1 MSAAGEVVRPAH
13 QGRDTSAR
21 TGARGSMFGSV
32 YRVELRKLLAQ
43 ARVRAVLVFL
53 LVAPWIY
60 IGLILHQDRLPLE
73 TLYGRYLKD
82 SGYATP
88 LAILVY
94 ASQWLLPL
102 IAALMAGDVFSSEDQ
117 NGTLKTI
124 LTRSVDRTAV
134 FWGKLTAAF
143 TLTTLAVIVVAVSA
157 TLAGVVTVGSDPLVN
172 VGGVVRPAST
182 ALGLVMLSWATVL
195 PATLGF
201 AAIAMMVSILTRSSV
216 LGVIVPVV
224 LGLCMQL
231 YTFLNAWDTVRHL
244 LLGFTMSAW
253 RGLLDSP
260 SYAAPVERGL
270 IVAAVY
276 LIVATAIGFVAF
288 RGRDVAG
295 G

>member
-1 MSAAGEVVRPAH
+1 MS
-13 QGRDTSAR
+13 QF
-21 TGARGSMFGSV
+21 GAV
-32 YRVELRKLLAQ
+32 YRVEMRKLLAQ
-43 ARVRAVLVFL
+43 ARVRSVLAFL
-53 LVAPWIY
+53 LLAPWIY

-82 SGYATP
+82 TGYATP
-88 LAILVY
+88 LALLVY

-102 IAALMAGDVFSSEDQ
+102 IAALIAGDVFSSEDQ
-117 NGTLKTI
+117 AGTLKSI

-134 FWGKLTAAF
+134 FWGKVAAAF
-143 TLTTLAVIVVAVSA
+143 TMTIVAVLTVAVSA
-157 TLAGVVTVGSDPLVN
+157 TVAGVVTVGNDPLVD
-172 VGGVVRPAST
+172 VGGTLHSASA
-182 ALGLVMLSWATVL
+182 ALGLVAASWASVV

-231 YTFLNAWDTVRHL
+231 YTFLNAWDTVRHV

-253 RGLLDSP
+253 RGFLDSP
-260 SYAAPVERGL
+260 SYAAPLARGL
-270 IVAAVY
+270 VVAALY
-276 LIVATAIGFVAF
+276 LVLATAVGFVAF
-288 RGRDVAG
+288 RRRDVAG

>member
-1 MSAAGEVVRPAH
+1 MT
-13 QGRDTSAR
+13 QF
-21 TGARGSMFGSV
+21 GAV
-32 YRVELRKLLAQ
+32 YRVEVRKLVAQ
-43 ARVRAVLVFL
+43 ARVRSVLAFL

-82 SGYATP
+82 TGYATP

-102 IAALMAGDVFSSEDQ
+102 IAALIAGDVFSSEDQ
-117 NGTLKTI
+117 AGTLKSI
-124 LTRSVDRTAV
+124 LTRSVDRSAV
-134 FWGKLTAAF
+134 FWGKVAAAF
-143 TLTTLAVIVVAVSA
+143 TMTVLAVLTVAVSA
-157 TLAGVVTVGSDPLVN
+157 TLAGVVTVGNDPLVD
-172 VGGVVRPAST
+172 VGGTLHSSSA
-182 ALGLVMLSWATVL
+182 ALGFVAASWASVL

-231 YTFLNAWDTVRHL
+231 YTFLNAWDTVRHA

-253 RGLLDSP
+253 RGFLDSP
-260 SYAAPVERGL
+260 SYSAPLTRGL
-270 IVAAVY
+270 IVAAFY
-276 LIVATAIGFVAF
+276 LAIATAVGFVAF
-288 RGRDVAG
+288 RRRDVAG

>member
-1 MSAAGEVVRPAH
+1 MTMWSA
-13 QGRDTSAR
+13 
-21 TGARGSMFGSV
+21 V

-43 ARVRAVLVFL
+43 ARVRAVFVFL
-53 LVAPWIY
+53 LVAPWVY

-82 SGYATP
+82 TGYATP

-102 IAALMAGDVFSSEDQ
+102 IAALIAGDVFSSEDQ
-117 NGTLKTI
+117 GGTLKTI

-134 FWGKLTAAF
+134 FWGKVGAAF
-143 TLTTLAVIVVAVSA
+143 TMTTLAVVTVAASA
-157 TLAGVVTVGSDPLVN
+157 TLAGVITVGNDPLID
-172 VGGVVRPAST
+172 VGGTLRSSSA
-182 ALGLVMLSWATVL
+182 ALGLVAASWATVL

-253 RGLLDSP
+253 RGVLDSP
-260 SYAAPVERGL
+260 SYAAPLVRGL
-270 IVAAVY
+270 IVAVAY
-276 LIVATAIGFVAF
+276 LVIATAVGFVAF
-288 RGRDVAG
+288 RRRDVAG

>member
-1 MSAAGEVVRPAH
+1 MSMTAA
-13 QGRDTSAR
+13 
-21 TGARGSMFGSV
+21 V
-32 YRVELRKLLAQ
+32 YRVELRKLVAQ
-43 ARVRAVLVFL
+43 TRVRAVLGIL
-53 LVAPWIY
+53 PIAPWVY

-82 SGYATP
+82 TGYATP
-88 LAILVY
+88 LAMLVY

-102 IAALMAGDVFSSEDQ
+102 IAALMAGDIFSSEDQ
-117 NGTLKTI
+117 GGTLKTI

-134 FWGKLTAAF
+134 FWGKFAAAL
-143 TLTTLAVIVVAVSA
+143 TLTTAAVMTVAASA
-157 TLAGVVTVGSDPLVN
+157 TLAGVVTVGNDPIVD
-172 VGGVVRPAST
+172 VGGTLRSSSA
-182 ALGLVMLSWATVL
+182 ALGLVAVSWATVL

-224 LGLCMQL
+224 LGLSMQL
-231 YTFLNAWDTVRHL
+231 YTFLNAWDTVRHV

-253 RGLLDSP
+253 RGVLDSP
-260 SYAAPVERGL
+260 SYAAPVVRGV

-276 LIVATAIGFVAF
+276 LALATAVGFVAF
-288 RGRDVAG
+288 RRRDVAG

>member
-1 MSAAGEVVRPAH
+1 M
-13 QGRDTSAR
+13 
-21 TGARGSMFGSV
+21 SMFASV
-32 YRVELRKLLAQ
+32 YRVEMRKLFAQ
-43 ARVRAVLVFL
+43 TRVRAVLAFL
-53 LVAPWIY
+53 AVAPWVY

-82 SGYATP
+82 TGYATP

-117 NGTLKTI
+117 SGTLKTI

-134 FWGKLTAAF
+134 FWGKLAAAF
-143 TLTTLAVIVVAVSA
+143 TATTVAVVIVALSA
-157 TLAGVVTVGSDPLVN
+157 TVAGIVTVGSDPLVD
-172 VGGVVRPAST
+172 VGGTVRSAST
-182 ALGLVMLSWATVL
+182 ALGLVAASWASVL

-201 AAIAMMVSILTRSSV
+201 AAIAIMVSILTRSSV

-231 YTFLNAWDTVRHL
+231 YTFLNAWDTVRHV

-260 SYAAPVERGL
+260 GYAAPLIRGL
-270 IVAAVY
+270 VVAAVY
-276 LIVATAIGFVAF
+276 LVVATTIAFVAF
-288 RGRDVAG
+288 RRRDVAG

>member
-1 MSAAGEVVRPAH
+1 M
-13 QGRDTSAR
+13 
-21 TGARGSMFGSV
+21 SMFSAV
-32 YRVELRKLLAQ
+32 YRVEVRKLVAQ
-43 ARVRAVLVFL
+43 TRVRAVLLFL

-82 SGYATP
+82 TGYATP

-117 NGTLKTI
+117 AGTLKTI

-134 FWGKLTAAF
+134 FWGKLSAAF
-143 TLTTLAVIVVAVSA
+143 TMTVVAVVTVAVSA
-157 TLAGVVTVGSDPLVN
+157 TLAGVITVGNDPLVD
-172 VGGVVRPAST
+172 VGGTMRSSSA
-182 ALGLVMLSWATVL
+182 ALGVVAESWASVL

-201 AAIAMMVSILTRSSV
+201 AAIAVMVSILTRSSV

-253 RGLLDSP
+253 RGVLDSP
-260 SYAAPVERGL
+260 SYAAPVVRGVA
-270 IVAAVY
+270 VAAVY
-276 LIVATAIGFVAF
+276 LVIATTIGFVAF
-288 RGRDVAG
+288 RRRDVAG

>member
-1 MSAAGEVVRPAH
+1 M
-13 QGRDTSAR
+13 
-21 TGARGSMFGSV
+21 SMFSSV
-32 YRVELRKLLAQ
+32 YRVEVRKLRAQ
-43 ARVRAVLVFL
+43 ARVRAVLAFL

-82 SGYATP
+82 TGYATP

-102 IAALMAGDVFSSEDQ
+102 IAALMAGDVFSSEDH
-117 NGTLKTI
+117 NGTLKTV

-134 FWGKLTAAF
+134 FWGKVAAAF
-143 TLTTLAVIVVAVSA
+143 TFTALAVVGVAVSA
-157 TLAGVVTVGSDPLVN
+157 TLAGVVTVGSDPLVD

-182 ALGLVMLSWATVL
+182 ALGLVALSWATVL
-195 PATLGF
+195 PAALGF
-201 AAIAMMVSILTRSSV
+201 AAIAIMVSIITRSSV

-253 RGLLDSP
+253 RGLIDTP

-270 IVAAVY
+270 AVAVVY
-276 LIVATAIGFVAF
+276 LILAIGIGFAVF
-288 RGRDVAG
+288 RARDVAG

>member
-1 MSAAGEVVRPAH
+1 MSMTTA
-13 QGRDTSAR
+13 
-21 TGARGSMFGSV
+21 V
-32 YRVELRKLLAQ
+32 YTVELRKMVSQNRIRGLLA
-43 ARVRAVLVFL
+43 FL

-60 IGLILHQDRLPLE
+60 VGLILHQDRLPLE

-82 SGYATP
+82 TGYATP

-102 IAALMAGDVFSSEDQ
+102 IAALIAGDVFSSEDQ
-117 NGTLKTI
+117 QGTLKTI

-134 FWGKLTAAF
+134 FWGKVAAAF
-143 TLTTLAVIVVAVSA
+143 TMTIAAVVTVAVSA
-157 TLAGVVTVGSDPLVN
+157 IVAGVVTVGSDPLID
-172 VGGVVRPAST
+172 VGGVMRPAST
-182 ALGLVMLSWATVL
+182 ALGLVALSWATVI

-224 LGLCMQL
+224 LGMCMQL
-231 YTFLNAWDTVRHL
+231 YTFLNAWDTVRHV
-244 LLGFTMSAW
+244 LLGFTMSSW

-260 SYAAPVERGL
+260 SYSAPVVRGL

-276 LIVATAIGFVAF
+276 LLIAITVGFTAF
-288 RGRDVAG
+288 RRRDVAG

>member
-1 MSAAGEVVRPAH
+1 VSQFAA
-13 QGRDTSAR
+13 
-21 TGARGSMFGSV
+21 V

-43 ARVRAVLVFL
+43 TRVRSVLAFL
-53 LVAPWIY
+53 LAAPWVY

-82 SGYATP
+82 TGYATP

-102 IAALMAGDVFSSEDQ
+102 IAALIAGDVFSSEDQ
-117 NGTLKTI
+117 GGTLKSI
-124 LTRSVDRTAV
+124 LTRSVDRSAV
-134 FWGKLTAAF
+134 FWGKVAAAF
-143 TLTTLAVIVVAVSA
+143 TMTIAAVVTVAVSA
-157 TLAGVVTVGSDPLVN
+157 TLAGVVTVGNDPLVD
-172 VGGVVRPAST
+172 VGGTLHSASA
-182 ALGLVMLSWATVL
+182 ALGLVAASWASVI

-201 AAIAMMVSILTRSSV
+201 AAIAVMVSILTRSSV

-231 YTFLNAWDTVRHL
+231 YTFLNAWDTVRHV

-253 RGLLDSP
+253 RGFLDNP
-260 SYAAPVERGL
+260 SYDAPLTRGMA
-270 IVAAVY
+270 VAVVY
-276 LIVATAIGFVAF
+276 LIAATAVGFVAF
-288 RGRDVAG
+288 RRRDVAG